1 MASLIVLSVFPAAL
15 IIAAANDLYEFKIP
29 NWIAITLFCAY
40 FAAGAAFGAGASEM
54 LEGLLLAGA
63 ALTIGFGLFAMRI
76 LGGGLARDRAVD
88 RALRSPAFPRQ
99 YGLFGRRS
107 RRRAS
112 AFPQD
117 AGAADLRPGA
127 VGHAPP
133 SEAQRHPLRCRDRRW
148 RSPQFS
154 AHAFISIGVRR
165 LRRSV
170 N

>member
-76 LGGGLARDRAVD
+76 LGGGDAKLIAAIAPWIGLSAAPLFLVPER
-88 RALRSPAFPRQ
+88 FPR
-99 YGLFGRRS
+99 
-107 RRRAS
+107 
-112 AFPQD
+112 
-117 AGAADLRPGA
+117 
-127 VGHAPP
+127 
-133 SEAQRHPLRCRDRRW
+133 
-148 RSPQFS
+148 
-154 AHAFISIGVRR
+154 
-165 LRRSV
+165 
-170 N
+170 